1 MYQLEV
7 DTFRKVSSRS
17 SNFPSSTQF
26 SVQGD
31 KRKTVIFTKQTPK
44 KEEEEKGNGNEPGL
58 FGCCQGKVKVSGP
71 QAATTTTTTTGD
83 EEEEEEEPDLLD
95 ALEDWADEEEE

>member
-1 MYQLEV
+1 MSVAAAAPAAPVEADEDYLLEE
-7 DTFRKVSSRS
+7 DE
-17 SNFPSSTQF
+17 
-26 SVQGD
+26 D
-31 KRKTVIFTKQTPK
+31 YDA
-44 KEEEEKGNGNEPGL
+44 EEEYDEEEVPAKTRGITAKKSGGL